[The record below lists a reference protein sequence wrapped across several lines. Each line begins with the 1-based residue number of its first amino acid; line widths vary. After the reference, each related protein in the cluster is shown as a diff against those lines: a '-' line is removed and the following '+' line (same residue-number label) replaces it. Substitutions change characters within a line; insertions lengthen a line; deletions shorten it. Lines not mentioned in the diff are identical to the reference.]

1 MCTTAFLG
9 EISQYIKFGDLT
21 TESYV
26 SMAIE
31 DQSPMVDEFPAGV
44 EPGMEARFSKGQ
56 EDLLVKDTTGD
67 LPDWVANFIRR
78 VILLLENLPEE
89 TSNSDGTTEG
99 SVRCLEP
106 PCKN

>member
-21 TESYV
+21 TESYD

-31 DQSPMVDEFPAGV
+31 DRSPMIEEFPAGV
-44 EPGMEARFSKGQ
+44 EPGMEAQLSKGQ

-89 TSNSDGTTEG
+89 AANSDGTAEG
-99 SVRCLEP
+99 YFLRLRSLH
-106 PCKN
+106 KN